1 MMNVPLS
8 KPLIEDADIAA
19 VVDVLKSGWLIHG
32 PKNEE
37 FERMFAAYIGTK
49 HALTMNSCASALH
62 VALIVN
68 GIGKG
73 DKVVIPSFTHSATA
87 NCVVTSGA
95 TPVFADVNMETFNI
109 DTDDLE
115 RKITKDVKAVIVVH
129 YAGSCC
135 DMDEIM
141 RIIKKHNLVLIE
153 DVAESCG
160 TSYKGRKLGSFGTGC
175 FSFFPTKNMTTGEGG
190 ALTINI
196 DSGYNDACC
205 MVSHGVDKSTWA
217 KPDPKCSWRRLQRT
231 IGYNFRL
238 TNFQAA
244 LGIEQLKKLDRMNEN
259 REKIAGM
266 YTAHLKGFDCFRP
279 QKIVEGCSPT
289 YQMYTMLTVGID
301 RNVFLQKLKEKGVGA
316 AVHFD
321 PPVHLQP
328 FYRDLLGEQ
337 KLPNTEVLSQ
347 SICTLPIYP
356 NMTKQEVNYVLTSI
370 DAVLKE
376 MKTV

>member
-1 MMNVPLS
+1 MMSVPLS
-8 KPLIEDADIAA
+8 KPLIEDNDISA

-37 FERMFAAYIGTK
+37 FERMFASYIGTK

-62 VALIVN
+62 VALLVN

-73 DKVVIPSFTHSATA
+73 DKVIVPSFTHSATA
-87 NCVVTSGA
+87 NCVVTAGA
-95 TPVFADVNMETFNI
+95 TPVFADVDLETFNI
-109 DTDDLE
+109 DTNDLE

-135 DMDEIM
+135 NMDEIM
-141 RIIKKHNLVLIE
+141 RIVKKHNLVLIE

-160 TSYKGRKLGSFGTGC
+160 TSYKGRKLGSFGIGC

-190 ALTINI
+190 ALTIDS

-205 MVSHGVDKSTWA
+205 MISHGVDKSTWA

-231 IGYNFRL
+231 VGYNFRL

-244 LGIEQLKKLDRMNEN
+244 LGIEQLKKLDQMNEN
-259 REKIAGM
+259 RKKIAGM
-266 YTAHLKGFDCFRP
+266 YTAHLKGFDCLRP
-279 QKIVEGCSPT
+279 QKIMEGCSPT

-301 RNVFLQKLKEKGVGA
+301 RNIFLQKLKAKGVGA

-321 PPVHLQP
+321 PPIHLQP
-328 FYRDLLGEQ
+328 FYKELLGKQ
-337 KLPNTEVLSQ
+337 DLPRSESLSN
-347 SICTLPIYP
+347 SIFTLPIYP
-356 NMTKQEVNYVLTSI
+356 QMTTEEIEYVVASI
-370 DAVLKE
+370 GEVLKE
-376 MKTV
+376 MRAV